1 MRIAVVGTGI
11 AGMVAAYRLSRE
23 HDVTVFEAR
32 DRLGGHTHTVDVEQ
46 DGQPYAVDTGFIV
59 FNDRTYPNFVRLLD
73 ELGVA
78 SQPSAMSF
86 SVRCE
91 RTGLEYNGTSL
102 NTLFAQRRNLF
113 RRSFL
118 RMIRDIMRF
127 NREATRL
134 AVEGDYEDTIGAFIH
149 GYGREFIEHYIVP
162 MGAAIWSAA
171 PEALLD
177 MPALFF
183 ARFFHHH
190 GMLTVNDRPQWR
202 VVRGG
207 SSRYVEALTRPYA
220 DHIRLGC
227 PVRTIRRH
235 ATHVDVVTDRLERF
249 DEVVLALHS
258 DQALRLLAD
267 PSRAELSILDSIRYQ
282 PNDVVLHTDD
292 SLLPRRPLARA
303 AWNYHLARDPARQV
317 AVTYDMN
324 ILQSLRSRRPFL
336 VTLNRTD
343 EIDPTHIIQKL
354 TYAHPVFTR
363 SGVAAQGRWSEISGV
378 NRTHYCGAYW
388 SYGFHEDGVKSALRV
403 VDAIGQAVP
412 A

>member
-1 MRIAVVGTGI
+1 MKIAVVGTGI
-11 AGMVAAYRLSRE
+11 AGMVAAYRLCRD

-32 DRLGGHTHTVDVEQ
+32 DRLGGHTHTVGVEQ
-46 DGQPYAVDTGFIV
+46 DGERYAVDTGFIV

-78 SQPSAMSF
+78 SQPSSMSF

-113 RRSFL
+113 RRSFH
-118 RMIRDIMRF
+118 RMIRDILRF
-127 NREATRL
+127 NREATEL
-134 AVEGDYEDTIGAFIH
+134 ARGGSYEGTIGSFIH
-149 GYGREFIEHYIVP
+149 GYSREFIEHYIVP
-162 MGAAIWSAA
+162 MGSAIWSAA
-171 PEALLD
+171 PGKLLD

-183 ARFFHHH
+183 ARFFDHH

-207 SSRYVEALTRPYA
+207 SSRYIDALTAPYA
-220 DHIRLGC
+220 DRIRLGC

-235 ATHVDVVTDRLERF
+235 ATHVDVITDRTERF

-258 DQALRLLAD
+258 DQALRLLAE
-267 PSRAELSILDSIRYQ
+267 PSQAELAILDAIRYQ
-282 PNDVVLHTDD
+282 PNEVVLHTDD

-303 AWNYHLARDPARQV
+303 AWNYHLTRDPSRQV

-343 EIDPTHIIQKL
+343 EIDPARIIRKL
-354 TYAHPVFTR
+354 TYAHPVFTHE
-363 SGVAAQGRWSEISGV
+363 GVAAQGRWSEISGR

-403 VDAIGQAVP
+403 ADAIEQAVP